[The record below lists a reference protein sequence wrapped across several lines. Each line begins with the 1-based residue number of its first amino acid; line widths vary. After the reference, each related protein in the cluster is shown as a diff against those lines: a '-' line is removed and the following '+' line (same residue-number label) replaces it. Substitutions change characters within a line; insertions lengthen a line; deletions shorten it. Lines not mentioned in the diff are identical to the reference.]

1 MLVYLNTDNTW
12 NIYVDTGRA
21 KAEDTMEDP
30 IMLKNQMHIININNV
45 TV

>member
-1 MLVYLNTDNTW
+1 MLIYLNTYNTW
-12 NIYVDTGRA
+12 NIYVDMDRT

-45 TV
+45 MV